1 MISIRCLKIKICIGS
16 VVSFIV
22 PILFEENIQS
32 EERLK
37 LGVIGVLTCA
47 LVSLFSQSG
56 TDYMAL
62 SILFFT
68 IVLFSY
74 QTTKNLNNNLHI
86 ITFVII
92 VLNFFLGMGYI
103 LYGFILLALVYY
115 VFMNKAYI
123 VNLLSS
129 QEEEDINSN
138 EG

>member
-1 MISIRCLKIKICIGS
+1 MLNLFIFIIKICVGS
-16 VVSFIV
+16 IVSFIV
-22 PILFEENIQS
+22 PILFEENMHS

-37 LGVIGVLTCA
+37 LGVIGLLSCA
-47 LVSLFSQSG
+47 LVSLFSQVDVNY
-56 TDYMAL
+56 TAL

-74 QTTKNLNNNLHI
+74 YMTKNFNSNLQI
-86 ITFVII
+86 ITFVVI

-129 QEEEDINSN
+129 EGQEDANSKN
-138 EG
+138 N

>member
-1 MISIRCLKIKICIGS
+1 MLNLLIFIIKICVGS

-22 PILFEENIQS
+22 PILFEENMQS

-37 LGVIGVLTCA
+37 LGVMGILVCA
-47 LVSLFSQSG
+47 LVSLFNQAG
-56 TDYMAL
+56 ADYIAL
-62 SILFFT
+62 SILLFT
-68 IVLFSY
+68 IVLLSY
-74 QTTKNLNNNLHI
+74 YTTKNFNNNLHI
-86 ITFVII
+86 ITFIII

-129 QEEEDINSN
+129 QEEEDVNSN
-138 EG
+138 KS